1 MKYNKLDLHQPNN
14 KYPFYRQ
21 PTKFEKK
28 IQQHSDIAPEKYKL
42 RRNNAFFISYL

>member
-21 PTKFEKK
+21 QISGGKNTTTFGYSTRK
-28 IQQHSDIAPEKYKL
+28 I
-42 RRNNAFFISYL
+42 